1 MKHIFDLLGRL
12 FLSFIFFYEAY
23 DALKFAKGTKEK
35 MTAFGFTSYQDFL
48 LYSAIFILI
57 LGGALLLT
65 GYRAK
70 LGSFLLL
77 AYWVPLT
84 FLVFDFW
91 NIEDEL
97 THRMAGI
104 HFMKNVAI
112 MGGLMM
118 VFANG
123 VGKYGIKR
131 IFATSRVRN
140 A

>member
-23 DALKFAKGTKEK
+23 DSIKYFKGTKEI
-35 MTAFGFTSYQDFL
+35 MTSYGLTWRQDLL
-48 LYSAIFILI
+48 LYGAIFVLI
-57 LGGALLLT
+57 VGGTMLLT

-77 AYWVPLT
+77 LYWLPVT
-84 FLVFDFW
+84 FIVHSFW
-91 NIEDEL
+91 NDAPGPEA
-97 THRMAGI
+97 RMEGI
-104 HFMKNVAI
+104 HFMKNIAI
-112 MGGLMM
+112 TGGLMM

-123 VGKYGIKR
+123 VGKYSVR
-131 IFATSRVRN
+131 RLFATFRVPN

>member
-1 MKHIFDLLGRL
+1 MKNIFDLLGRL

-23 DALKFAKGTKEK
+23 DTIKFSKETKVL
-35 MTAFGFTSYQDFL
+35 MTSYGLTWRQDML
-48 LYSAIFILI
+48 IYGAIFCLI

-70 LGSFLLL
+70 LGIFLLL
-77 AYWVPLT
+77 LYWVPVT
-84 FLVFDFW
+84 FIVHDFW
-91 NIEDEL
+91 SL
-97 THRMAGI
+97 TGEEHRVEGI
-104 HFMKNVAI
+104 HFMKNMAI
-112 MGGLMM
+112 IGGLLM

-123 VGKYGIKR
+123 VGKYSIKR